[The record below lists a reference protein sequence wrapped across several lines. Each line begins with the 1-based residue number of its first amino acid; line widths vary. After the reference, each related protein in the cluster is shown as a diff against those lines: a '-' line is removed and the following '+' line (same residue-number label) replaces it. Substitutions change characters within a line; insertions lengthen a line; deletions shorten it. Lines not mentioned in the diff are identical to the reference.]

1 VLWRPAARLITGPIA
16 FFVAWLID
24 VAAFGVAV
32 MRARWTRRSET
43 HRRARA
49 RP

>member
-24 VAAFGVAV
+24 VAAFGATAL
-32 MRARWTRRSET
+32 RAAIRR
-43 HRRARA
+43 RL
-49 RP
+49 